1 MKTSFMKF
9 LLPAFLFLTVTT
21 VQAQTKRVL
30 FLGNSYTSVNDL
42 PNTFRQLAL
51 SAGDTVIVD
60 SNAPGGYTLQG
71 HSTNAT
77 SLSKIAQGNWDFV
90 VLQEQSQMPSFPPAQ
105 VQQDTYPYAA
115 ELDSLIHVADSCA
128 QTVFYMTWGRKNGDA
143 SNCASYPQICTF
155 WGMQAR
161 LRQSYVEMADLNHAT
176 VAPAGE
182 AWKKSRL
189 TDSLI
194 NLWSADN
201 SHPSMEGTYL
211 TACVFYATLYQKT
224 PVGLTYISSLNSST
238 AAFLQGIAEQ
248 VVFDSLDTWNVGIDY
263 PHADFS
269 FQQTSA
275 TAVSFMDESGN
286 AQNATWII
294 DGQNYSGAFVNH
306 DFGAHGNYSVSL
318 ISSNSCFT
326 DTLTQTISVGTI
338 GIESQAENE
347 IRVYPNPSHNEVQIG
362 LEGLFHYTIQDT
374 KGSLLLSGNAV
385 SGIELHALPK
395 GIYFL
400 SIEQNGKTYRTK
412 LIKD

>member
-1 MKTSFMKF
+1 MKF
-9 LLPAFLFLTVTT
+9 FLPIVFVLGFTA

-51 SAGDTVIVD
+51 SGGDTVFVD
-60 SNAPGGYTLQG
+60 SNAPGGYTFQG
-71 HSTNAT
+71 HTTNTT
-77 SLSKIAQGNWDFV
+77 SLSKIAQGNWDYV

-115 ELDSLIHVADSCA
+115 ELDSLIHLADSCA

-224 PVGLTYISSLNSST
+224 PVGLTYISSLNSTT

-263 PHADFS
+263 PLADFS
-269 FQQTSA
+269 YQQTSA

-286 AQNATWII
+286 AQNANWII

-306 DFGAHGNYSVSL
+306 DFGSQGNYSVTL

-326 DTLTQTISVGTI
+326 DTLTQTITVGTI
-338 GIESQAENE
+338 GLEKHEENTLH
-347 IRVYPNPSHNEVQIG
+347 VFPNPSHNEVQIS
-362 LEGLFHYTIQDT
+362 LEGSFQYTIHDT
-374 KGSLLLSGNAV
+374 KGNLLCNGISNAKIDLSN
-385 SGIELHALPK
+385 LPK
-395 GIYFL
+395 GMYFL
-400 SIEQNGKTYRTK
+400 TVSQEEKTFRTK
-412 LIKD
+412 LLKD